1 MPTKGLCQE
10 HVIFL
15 QHMLNNLRSFLLQ
28 VEEMRSKDDSKESH
42 IILEECLQDND
53 WIENVSC
60 FQ

>member
-1 MPTKGLCQE
+1 
-10 HVIFL
+10 
-15 QHMLNNLRSFLLQ
+15 MLNNLRSFLLQ